1 MINTLPTILI
11 VDDEPTVRLLI
22 RETLS
27 AHPLLSFTEA
37 EDGMQALDLAQ
48 AAGPDL
54 ILLDIMLPKLDGIAV
69 CKAIK
74 GNPKLATTYIAMVT
88 ALDNLQSLL
97 DAMQAGADDYLT
109 KPFGEQDLWAIVF
122 QALRLDPPQPA

>member
-1 MINTLPTILI
+1 MPTILI

-27 AHPLLSFTEA
+27 IDPFLSFAEA
-37 EDGMQALDLAQ
+37 EDGMQALDQ
-48 AAGPDL
+48 VRTVPPDL

-74 GNPKLATTYIAMVT
+74 GNPELTATYIAVVS
-88 ALDNLQSLL
+88 ALDDVQYLM
-97 DAMQAGADDYLT
+97 DAVQAGADDYLT
-109 KPFGEQDLWAIVF
+109 KPFGEHDLWAIVAK
-122 QALRLDPPQPA
+122 ALHIDPPLE